1 MFKSLKG
8 LFSPSNKDLRKR
20 IYFTLAVLAVFS
32 LGSNI
37 VVPAAK
43 EMTASLGFLD
53 LLNLMSGGTLNT
65 FSIFALGVMPYI
77 TASILTQLLQMDIIP
92 YFKELKD
99 QGATGRQKI
108 NRINRYLGILF
119 AFIQGYIYSVAFIG
133 GSTIVV
139 LKTTI
144 ILTAGTALLL
154 WLADQISTKGL
165 GNGVSLFI
173 MAGIVNALP
182 DTFITA
188 FKDLVMAGTY
198 KTIFGITLSATMVK
212 ALGITLFALFIIA
225 YLAILIGVVYMQISE
240 RRIPIQHSTRTDS
253 SYLKEQSF
261 IPLKIN
267 SASVMPVIFASA
279 ITSIP
284 SLIAQFVNNDAFE
297 NFVNNYIVYTSPT
310 GYVLYVVLIF
320 AFGYVYTLM
329 ELNPKEMSEN
339 LDKNRSYIPG
349 ITPGEKTASYLKG
362 TITRLTVVGS
372 IFLIVLASI
381 PLIFTNI
388 EGLSAAVT
396 LGGTGLLIVVG
407 VALETYKQLES
418 SIVSRSYQGSRK
430 RRHRR

>member
-20 IYFTLAVLAVFS
+20 IYFTLLVLAVFS

-37 VVPAAK
+37 IVPGAK
-43 EMTASLGFLD
+43 TITQNLGFLD
-53 LLNLMSGGTLNT
+53 LLNLMSGGSLKT

-77 TASILTQLLQMDIIP
+77 TASILTQLLQMDILP
-92 YFKELKD
+92 YFKELKE

-108 NRINRYLGILF
+108 NKINRYLGILF
-119 AFIQGYIYSVAFIG
+119 AFIQGYIYSVAFMG
-133 GSTIVV
+133 GTTIEI

-154 WLADQISTKGL
+154 WLADQISSKGI

-173 MAGIVNALP
+173 MAGIVNTLP
-182 DTFITA
+182 STFITA
-188 FKDLVMAGTY
+188 FNDLVVADTF
-198 KTIFGITLSATMVK
+198 TQV
-212 ALGITLFALFIIA
+212 LGIALFVLFIIA
-225 YLAILIGVVYMQISE
+225 YLLILIGVVYMQISE

-253 SYLKEQSF
+253 SYQQEQSY
-261 IPLKIN
+261 IPLKLN

-279 ITSIP
+279 ITSVP
-284 SLIAQFVNNDAFE
+284 SLIAQLIKNEAFT
-297 NFVNNYIVYTSPT
+297 NFVDNYIVYTSLT
-310 GYVLYVVLIF
+310 GYILYVLLIF

-339 LDKNRSYIPG
+339 LDKSRAYIPG

-362 TITRLTVVGS
+362 TISRLTVVGS
-372 IFLIVLASI
+372 IFLIVIASI
-381 PLIFTNI
+381 PILFSKISS
-388 EGLSAAVT
+388 LSSAVT

>member
-8 LFSPSNKDLRKR
+8 LFSPNNKDLRKR
-20 IYFTLAVLAVFS
+20 IYFTLLVLAVFS
-32 LGSNI
+32 LGTNI
-37 VVPAAK
+37 IVPGAK
-43 EMTASLGFLD
+43 QITQSLGFLD
-53 LLNLMSGGTLNT
+53 LLNLMSGGSLKT

-77 TASILTQLLQMDIIP
+77 TASILTQLLQMDIVP
-92 YFKELKD
+92 YFKELKE

-119 AFIQGYIYSVAFIG
+119 AFVQGYIYSVAFMG
-133 GSTIVV
+133 GTTVEV
-139 LKTTI
+139 LKTTL
-144 ILTAGTALLL
+144 ILTAGTSLLL
-154 WLADQISTKGL
+154 WLADQISSKGL

-173 MAGIVNALP
+173 MAGIVNTLP
-182 DTFITA
+182 ATFIDA
-188 FKDLVMAGTY
+188 FKDFIVADS
-198 KTIFGITLSATMVK
+198 LSK
-212 ALGITLFALFIIA
+212 ALGVTLFIAFIIA
-225 YLAILIGVVYMQISE
+225 YLIILIGVVYMQISE

-253 SYLKEQSF
+253 SYAKEQSY
-261 IPLKIN
+261 IPLKLN

-279 ITSIP
+279 LTSIP
-284 SLIAQFVNNDAFE
+284 SLIAEVMKNDAFK
-297 NFVNNYIVYTSPT
+297 NIINNYVVNTSLT
-310 GYVLYVVLIF
+310 GYILYVVLIF

-349 ITPGEKTASYLKG
+349 ITPGEKTAAYLKG
-362 TITRLTVVGS
+362 TISRLTVVGS
-372 IFLIVLASI
+372 LFLVALASI
-381 PLIFTNI
+381 PIVFSKISGMTLVS
-388 EGLSAAVT
+388 GLSISKSVT

>member
-20 IYFTLAVLAVFS
+20 IYFTLLVLAVFS

-37 VVPAAK
+37 IVPGAK
-43 EMTASLGFLD
+43 TITQNLGFLD
-53 LLNLMSGGTLNT
+53 LLNLMSGGSLKT

-77 TASILTQLLQMDIIP
+77 TASILTQLLQMDILP
-92 YFKELKD
+92 YFKELKE

-119 AFIQGYIYSVAFIG
+119 AFIQGYIYSVAFMG
-133 GSTIVV
+133 GTTVEI

-154 WLADQISTKGL
+154 WLADQISSKGI

-173 MAGIVNALP
+173 MAGIVNTLP
-182 DTFITA
+182 STFITA
-188 FKDLVMAGTY
+188 FNDLIVADTF
-198 KTIFGITLSATMVK
+198 TQV
-212 ALGITLFALFIIA
+212 LGITLFVLFIIA
-225 YLAILIGVVYMQISE
+225 YLLILIGVVYMQISE

-253 SYLKEQSF
+253 SYQQEQSY
-261 IPLKIN
+261 IPLKLN

-279 ITSIP
+279 ITSVP
-284 SLIAQFVNNDAFE
+284 SLIAQLIKNEAFT
-297 NFVNNYIVYTSPT
+297 NFVDNYIVYTSLT
-310 GYVLYVVLIF
+310 GYILYVVLIF

-339 LDKNRSYIPG
+339 LDKSRAYIPG

-362 TITRLTVVGS
+362 TISRLTVVGS
-372 IFLIVLASI
+372 IFLIVIASI
-381 PLIFTNI
+381 PIIFSKI
-388 EGLSAAVT
+388 SSLSSAVT